1 MPTETLI
8 VVSAVLGA
16 FALFLL
22 VLAWAEAR
30 TRNIP
35 RSK

>member
-8 VVSAVLGA
+8 VVSTVLAIFAA
-16 FALFLL
+16 FVM

-35 RSK
+35 RTK

>member
-16 FALFLL
+16 FAIFIL
-22 VLAWAEAR
+22 VLAWAE
-30 TRNIP
+30 TRGC
-35 RSK
+35 

>member
-16 FALFLL
+16 FALFVV

-35 RSK
+35 RTK